1 MKWGGHGREKSG
13 LFSELGRRGK
23 GGRKRLDLQPRL
35 LRDGGKK
42 KCKEEEEEEERG
54 RGDGQKWGKWRRRR
68 RRR

>member
-1 MKWGGHGREKSG
+1 MGRAWEGEVGTFFGAWEKR
-13 LFSELGRRGK
+13 ER

-68 RRR
+68 R